1 MKQEKFRGRRLKEA
15 MQLREMKLTELAE
28 ETGIKKQSLS
38 LYANDGNTPP
48 AENVFKIA
56 NALGLPYRFFMTE
69 PSQDIETGKSYF
81 RSQASATKRARTAA
95 SKKMRYVALLYETL
109 SDKLD
114 FPQLNLPDTSQFDFE
129 EDLLNV
135 DSDEAVAKIECLA
148 EQVRDYWGIDSGPI
162 DNLQYLLE
170 SNGIVLTGFKDEES
184 SIDAHSLQVTINER
198 KMYIVALAIG
208 KKPIERLR
216 FDMAHELGHIL
227 MHRWMVET
235 DEMTKEEFNALEKQA
250 NIFASAFL
258 LPRKIFTLIVS
269 AYPTT
274 LGYYLELKKKWKV
287 SMQAMIY
294 RSRQLGIISGNQFQY
309 IMRQISKNGWRLREP
324 GDKPGK
330 LEANIFQVAIDLLI
344 NGGYM
349 SKDEILAE
357 FEKEGV
363 YLTRRDLENLM
374 CLEEGTLALNTEVIE
389 FPSLVKPK

>member
-1 MKQEKFRGRRLKEA
+1 M
-15 MQLREMKLTELAE
+15 
-28 ETGIKKQSLS
+28 
-38 LYANDGNTPP
+38 
-48 AENVFKIA
+48 
-56 NALGLPYRFFMTE
+56 
-69 PSQDIETGKSYF
+69 
-81 RSQASATKRARTAA
+81 
-95 SKKMRYVALLYETL
+95 
-109 SDKLD
+109 
-114 FPQLNLPDTSQFDFE
+114 
-129 EDLLNV
+129 